1 MIIKKFI
8 ILVTFLILI
17 SSNTNANNNV
27 FIVTKVNDNILTNL
41 DIKKEISYL
50 KILNPQVK
58 ELTKEKIFIV
68 AKNTLIN
75 EIIKKNEVKNFFK
88 FDTKIKAINEIYK
101 DLYNSIGFSSDKEFE
116 KILLK
121 NNSYTAEE
129 IEEKLKIEFFWN
141 RIILE
146 KYEDKVRID
155 EKKLIEKINNIDEY
169 KNEYLLSEIF
179 FNKDKN
185 LNLKEKI
192 NKIKQS
198 IEEVGF
204 NNTATIFS
212 ISESASK
219 GGKIGWI
226 EENSLSKKI
235 IDELKKIKI
244 NEYSNTIQFGN
255 NFLILKIEDKKTK
268 KIETNKEKILE
279 KMILF
284 EKNKQLNQFAN
295 IYFNKIKI
303 NYKLNEN

>member
-1 MIIKKFI
+1 MIIKKLI

-17 SSNTNANNNV
+17 SSNSNANNNV

-75 EIIKKNEVKNFFK
+75 EIIKKNEVKKFFK
-88 FDTKIKAINEIYK
+88 FDIKIKAINEIYK

-121 NNSYTAEE
+121 NNSYTGEE

-155 EKKLIEKINNIDEY
+155 EKKIIEKINNIDEY

>member
-1 MIIKKFI
+1 MIIKKLI

-17 SSNTNANNNV
+17 SSNSNANNNV

-75 EIIKKNEVKNFFK
+75 EIIKKNEVKKFFK
-88 FDTKIKAINEIYK
+88 FDIKIKAINEIYK

-121 NNSYTAEE
+121 NNSYTGEE

>member
-88 FDTKIKAINEIYK
+88 FDTKIKAINKIYK